1 MKVTNII
8 LFLGILFSVLAV
20 LYLLECNTAGTLM
33 IVAFTIP
40 SLYLAVKYGLIDI
53 MPKKRTRVELR
64 TKEET
69 AQLLE
74 EYEKFLVYY
83 ENSSIPFSGL
93 CRALHTFLLANNV
106 IFLPEDLLIRINKR
120 LALEPLLRYIWEPYN
135 KVPRVLWLDEIIA
148 ELKQDI
154 LNNK

>member
-1 MKVTNII
+1 MKVTSII
-8 LFLGILFSVLAV
+8 LFLSILFSVLAV
-20 LYLLECNTAGTLM
+20 LYLLECNTAQTLM
-33 IVAFTIP
+33 VVACISP
-40 SLYLAVKYGLIDI
+40 SLYLAVKYGLIDV
-53 MPKKRTRVELR
+53 MPKKRVRVEVR
-64 TKEET
+64 TKKET

-93 CRALHTFLLANNV
+93 CRALHTFLLDNNV

-120 LALEPLLRYIWEPYN
+120 LALESLQRYIWEPYD

>member
-1 MKVTNII
+1 MKVTSII
-8 LFLGILFSVLAV
+8 LFLSILFSMLAV
-20 LYLLECNTAGTLM
+20 LYLLECNTAQTLM
-33 IVAFTIP
+33 IVACTIP
-40 SLYLAVKYGLIDI
+40 SLYLAGKYGLIDV
-53 MPKKRTRVELR
+53 MPKKKARVELR
-64 TKEET
+64 TKKET

-74 EYEKFLVYY
+74 EYEKFLAYY

-93 CRALHTFLLANNV
+93 CRALHAFLLDNNV

-120 LALEPLLRYIWEPYN
+120 LALKPLLRYIWEPYD

>member
-1 MKVTNII
+1 MKVTSII
-8 LFLGILFSVLAV
+8 LFLGILFSTLAV
-20 LYLLECNTAGTLM
+20 LYLLECNTAQTLM
-33 IVAFTIP
+33 IVACTIP
-40 SLYLAVKYGLIDI
+40 SLYLAVKYGLIDV
-53 MPKKRTRVELR
+53 MPKKKARVELR

-74 EYEKFLVYY
+74 EYEKFLAYY

-93 CRALHTFLLANNV
+93 CRALHAFLLDNNV

-120 LALEPLLRYIWEPYN
+120 LALEPLQRYIWEPYD
-135 KVPRVLWLDEIIA
+135 KVPRVLWLGEIIA

>member
-1 MKVTNII
+1 MKVTSII
-8 LFLGILFSVLAV
+8 LFLGILFSTLAV
-20 LYLLECNTAGTLM
+20 LYLLECNTAQTLM
-33 IVAFTIP
+33 IVACIIP
-40 SLYLAVKYGLIDI
+40 SLYLAVKYGLIDV
-53 MPKKRTRVELR
+53 MPKKKARVELR

-74 EYEKFLVYY
+74 EYEKFLAYY

-93 CRALHTFLLANNV
+93 CRALHTFLLDNNV

-120 LALEPLLRYIWEPYN
+120 LALEPLLRYIWEPYD

>member
-1 MKVTNII
+1 MKVTSII
-8 LFLGILFSVLAV
+8 LFLGILFSTLAV
-20 LYLLECNTAGTLM
+20 LYLLECNTAQTLM
-33 IVAFTIP
+33 VVACISP
-40 SLYLAVKYGLIDI
+40 SLYLAVKYGLIDV
-53 MPKKRTRVELR
+53 MPKKRVRVELR
-64 TKEET
+64 TKKET

-74 EYEKFLVYY
+74 EYEKFLAYY

-93 CRALHTFLLANNV
+93 CRALHTFLLDNNV
-106 IFLPEDLLIRINKR
+106 IFLPEDLLMRIKKK
-120 LALEPLLRYIWEPYN
+120 LELELLQRYIWEPYN

>member
-1 MKVTNII
+1 MKVTSII
-8 LFLGILFSVLAV
+8 LFLSILFSMLAV
-20 LYLLECNTAGTLM
+20 LYLLECNTAQTLM
-33 IVAFTIP
+33 IVACTIP

-53 MPKKRTRVELR
+53 MPKKRPRVKLR
-64 TKEET
+64 TKKET

-74 EYEKFLVYY
+74 EYEKFLAYY
-83 ENSSIPFSGL
+83 ENSPIPFPGL
-93 CRALHTFLLANNV
+93 CRALHNYGLDNKT
-106 IFLPEDLLIRINKR
+106 IFLQEDLLMRIDNK
-120 LALEPLLRYIWEPYN
+120 LELSHGAYIWVPFD

>member
-33 IVAFTIP
+33 IVACTIP

-74 EYEKFLVYY
+74 EYERFLVYY

-93 CRALHTFLLANNV
+93 CRALHAFLLDNNV
-106 IFLPEDLLIRINKR
+106 IFLPEDLLMRINKR
-120 LALEPLLRYIWEPYN
+120 LALESLQRYIWEPYD

>member
-33 IVAFTIP
+33 IVACTIP
-40 SLYLAVKYGLIDI
+40 SLYLAVKYGLIDV
-53 MPKKRTRVELR
+53 MPKKRVRVEVR
-64 TKEET
+64 TKKET

-83 ENSSIPFSGL
+83 ENSPIPFSGL
-93 CRALHTFLLANNV
+93 CRALHTFLLDNNV

-120 LALEPLLRYIWEPYN
+120 LALESLQRYIWEPYD

>member
-1 MKVTNII
+1 MKVTSII
-8 LFLGILFSVLAV
+8 LFLGILFSTLAV
-20 LYLLECNTAGTLM
+20 LYLLECNTAQTLM
-33 IVAFTIP
+33 IVACTIP
-40 SLYLAVKYGLIDI
+40 SLYLAVKYGLIDV
-53 MPKKRTRVELR
+53 MPKKRPRVELR
-64 TKEET
+64 TKKET

-93 CRALHTFLLANNV
+93 CRALHTFLLDNNV

-120 LALEPLLRYIWEPYN
+120 LDLKPLLRYIWEPYD
-135 KVPRVLWLDEIIA
+135 KVPRVLWLGEIIA

>member
-33 IVAFTIP
+33 IVACTIP

-53 MPKKRTRVELR
+53 MPKKRPRVELR
-64 TKEET
+64 TKKET

-74 EYEKFLVYY
+74 EYEKFLAYY

-93 CRALHTFLLANNV
+93 CRALHTFLLDNNV

-120 LALEPLLRYIWEPYN
+120 LDLKPLLRYIWEPYD
-135 KVPRVLWLDEIIA
+135 KVPRVLWLGEIIA